1 MQIIQI
7 KKKRLKEKPHS
18 LKFKRCL
25 PLNTNQ
31 STINK
36 TPPLHTQ
43 YPSLY
48 INPSLIY
55 LPPQYS

>member
-18 LKFKRCL
+18 LK
-25 PLNTNQ
+25 LNANQ